1 MDQPVNLTEA
11 LASFDEIYS
20 PRIVTT
26 MNDYDVR
33 IAHTLGD
40 HVWHAHG
47 DTDEFFLVLDGR
59 FGIAL
64 RDGAGEERTVVL
76 ERGERGARTS
86 VVVHGGRGGFALR
99 EHEWVL
105 IDRASRGR
113 RPEPEWFRA
122 ERGYESHDSESELFE
137 LTDDLAQRNNRY
149 ADEPARAERMRRRL
163 HDIQAAHP

>member
-1 MDQPVNLTEA
+1 MNLTEA
-11 LASFDEIYS
+11 LASFDELYS

-40 HVWHAHG
+40 YVWHAHD

-59 FGIAL
+59 FDIVL

-76 ERGERGARTS
+76 ERGD
-86 VVVHGGRGGFALR
+86 VFALR

-105 IDRASRGR
+105 IDRASGGM

-137 LTDDLAQRNNRY
+137 LTHDLAQRNNRY